1 MMKIKILSIL
11 LLIFLMTI
19 SSGCSMLRP
28 EPVEK
33 IITKEVLVKKLP
45 LNIKNP
51 EPIDWQGVKWMIIT
65 PETYNDRVEELK
77 QDGKSLAIFALD
89 KDSYE
94 AISINMAEILK
105 YLEEQN
111 FILAQYREYY
121 ESEDESKESEE
132 K

>member
-1 MMKIKILSIL
+1 
-11 LLIFLMTI
+11 
-19 SSGCSMLRP
+19 MLRP

-45 LNIKNP
+45 LKLKNP
-51 EPIDWQGVKWMIIT
+51 ESVDWLSVKWMIIT
-65 PETYNDRVEELK
+65 PETYESRIEELK
-77 QDGKSLAIFALD
+77 KDGKSLALFALD

-105 YLEEQN
+105 YMEEQN

-121 ESEDESKESEE
+121 ESEDESEESEE

>member
-1 MMKIKILSIL
+1 MTVSTGCSIL
-11 LLIFLMTI
+11 
-19 SSGCSMLRP
+19 RQ

-33 IITKEVLVKKLP
+33 IITKEVFVSKLP

-51 EPIDWQGVKWMIIT
+51 EPIDWLGVKWMIIT
-65 PETYNDRVEELK
+65 PETYDSRIEELK
-77 QDGKSLAIFALD
+77 RDGKSLAIFALD

-111 FILAQYREYY
+111 LIITITKSPLQNKFIFAC
-121 ESEDESKESEE
+121 
-132 K
+132 

>member
-1 MMKIKILSIL
+1 MKMKILSL
-11 LLIFLMTI
+11 LLLVFLMTV
-19 SSGCSMLRP
+19 STGCSILRP

-45 LNIKNP
+45 LKLKNP
-51 EPIDWQGVKWMIIT
+51 EPIDWLGVKWMIIT
-65 PETYNDRVEELK
+65 PETYESRIEELK
-77 QDGKSLAIFALD
+77 RDGKSLAIFALD

-105 YLEEQN
+105 YMEEQS

-121 ESEDESKESEE
+121 ESEDESENSEE
-132 K
+132 EK

>member
-1 MMKIKILSIL
+1 MKMKVLSIL
-11 LLIFLMTI
+11 LLIFLMTV
-19 SSGCSMLRP
+19 STGCSILRQ

-33 IITKEVLVKKLP
+33 IITKEVFVSKLP

-51 EPIDWQGVKWMIIT
+51 EPIDWLGVKWMIIT
-65 PETYNDRVEELK
+65 PETYDSRIEELK
-77 QDGKSLAIFALD
+77 RDGKSLAIFALD

-111 FILAQYREYY
+111 YILAQYREYY
-121 ESEDESKESEE
+121 ESEDGSDKSEE
-132 K
+132 ER

>member
-1 MMKIKILSIL
+1 MKIKILSL
-11 LLIFLMTI
+11 LLLVFLMTV
-19 SSGCSMLRP
+19 STGCSILRP

-45 LNIKNP
+45 LKLKNP
-51 EPIDWQGVKWMIIT
+51 EPLDWLGVKWMIIT
-65 PETYNDRVEELK
+65 PETYDSRIEELK
-77 QDGKSLAIFALD
+77 RDGKSLAIFALD

-105 YLEEQN
+105 YMEEQN

-121 ESEDESKESEE
+121 ESEDESENSEE
-132 K
+132 EK

>member
-1 MMKIKILSIL
+1 
-11 LLIFLMTI
+11 MTI